1 MALSVILCFS
11 TDVFGNKALHGYNK
25 NYMDSN
31 AGLTGTFW
39 RIILL
44 KEWLYPYLFAYR
56 ALAQLKTGEAIDCS
70 EFV

>member
-11 TDVFGNKALHGYNK
+11 TCNPSNKALHSYNR
-25 NYMDSN
+25 NYMDSH

-44 KEWLYPYLFAYR
+44 EEWLCPHLFAYR
-56 ALAQLKTGEAIDCS
+56 ALAQLKTGDAIDCS
-70 EFV
+70 RFV